1 MTPPRKADSPATD
14 TDASGPAGNDG
25 LSAEIQ
31 AADAARQAEADRI
44 NTELADQERV
54 DAEQLRGPEAAE
66 PGSAPGPGVVD
77 GPFGTTVDST
87 DERVGTLNVE
97 VNSNVML
104 GNVLRT
110 PGQKVAVPDDAES
123 RGAIA
128 VGHLRL
134 LEDDEQLDED
144 NPEHA
149 SYTPF

>member
-14 TDASGPAGNDG
+14 TDASGPAGDDG
-25 LSAEIQ
+25 LSAEIK

-44 NTELADQERV
+44 NAELAEQETV
-54 DAEQLRGPEAAE
+54 DAEVEAAE
-66 PGSAPGPGVVD
+66 PGSAPGPRVID

>member
-14 TDASGPAGNDG
+14 TDASGPAGDD
-25 LSAEIQ
+25 LSADIA
-31 AADAARQAEADRI
+31 AADTARQTEADRI
-44 NTELADQERV
+44 NAELAEQE
-54 DAEQLRGPEAAE
+54 AERLRGPEAAE

-123 RGAIA
+123 RGAIN

-134 LEDDEQLDED
+134 LGDDEQLDED

-149 SYTPF
+149 DYTPF